1 MHMIKFFLIIIF
13 FAAPVIQAF
22 AEESY
27 CYFIPPKGWQM
38 ALPQTTSKHVKV
50 TFAQK
55 RQDGLCPSINLAI
68 ENMDLTLKE
77 YVKIVESLH
86 KKKQK
91 TRWRN
96 LGSFT
101 SKAGEGQLIELD
113 LPTKWGETRLVQFLF
128 VKDKKAYVVTAGALK
143 EDFSKYYKEFEKAF
157 HSFQLTEDLF
167 SPLKSSSQEE
177 IKQVFSKLTQAWQ
190 KRVPDLESFE
200 SAFNESS
207 FQKEAWVPFQEKI
220 LKCEEMGAFWQILTL
235 AFAQENLR
243 DLITNHST
251 PKL

>member
-1 MHMIKFFLIIIF
+1 MRTIKFFLVIIF
-13 FAAPVIQAF
+13 FISPAIQAF

-27 CYFIPPKGWQM
+27 CYFIPPKGWEM
-38 ALPQTTSKHVKV
+38 ALPQPTSKHVKV

-55 RQDGLCPSINLAI
+55 RQTGLCPSINLAI
-68 ENMDLTLKE
+68 ENIDLSLKE
-77 YVKIVESLH
+77 YVKIVEKLH
-86 KKKQK
+86 KSKQK
-91 TRWRN
+91 TRWRD

-101 SKAGEGQLIELD
+101 SKAGDGQLIELD
-113 LPTKWGETRLVQFLF
+113 LPTKWGETRLLQFLF

-157 HSFQLTEDLF
+157 HSFQLTGDLF
-167 SPLKSSSQEE
+167 SPLKNSSQEE

-190 KRVPDLESFE
+190 KRLPHLESFE

-207 FQKEAWVPFQEKI
+207 FQKEGWIPFQEKI
-220 LKCEEMGAFWQILTL
+220 LKFDEMGAFWQILTL

-243 DLITNHST
+243 DLITTHAT
-251 PKL
+251 P